1 MGVDIHLVQC
11 YNTFRSRCFGS
22 VGRAHRSHRWGHWFE
37 SSKHHHFLSNAED
50 FFGALAQ
57 LVARLNG
64 IQKVRGSTP
73 LCSTIKMRHPL
84 GCLIFMSRRHS
95 GREPSDGVNDSPAG
109 CQSRA
114 DRAPSRRERELPYA
128 PPHIAILSGIIL
140 RHMPSLEMCEEIL
153 SLENSFVLLQK
164 TCKQVLHKTD

>member
-1 MGVDIHLVQC
+1 MKSNVKKIKLGVDIIPPEC

-73 LCSTIKMRHPL
+73 LCSTKTTQLCGFFCCLYTVFHLFPQVPTHCEYRLPYRKLSSVLASALNFTSYTIIKNQALCVMQLLSASKAHSKR
-84 GCLIFMSRRHS
+84 LIF
-95 GREPSDGVNDSPAG
+95 
-109 CQSRA
+109 
-114 DRAPSRRERELPYA
+114 
-128 PPHIAILSGIIL
+128 LS
-140 RHMPSLEMCEEIL
+140 
-153 SLENSFVLLQK
+153 NN
-164 TCKQVLHKTD
+164 